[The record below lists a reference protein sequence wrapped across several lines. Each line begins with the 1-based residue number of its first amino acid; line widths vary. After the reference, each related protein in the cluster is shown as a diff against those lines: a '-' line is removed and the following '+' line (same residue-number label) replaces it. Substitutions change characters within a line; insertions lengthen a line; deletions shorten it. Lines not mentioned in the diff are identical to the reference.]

1 MADVSQIARE
11 LRNLANEVDNNASN
25 DYVLFRLD
33 VLIDVLKELFAD
45 MDFEVQPEV
54 LGSLLNISQH
64 IQNLCESE
72 CTTMGR
78 PSYLL
83 PISTIETYLSMGQT
97 AGNIAKLFGVCER
110 TIRNRM
116 AQHGLR

>member
-1 MADVSQIARE
+1 M
-11 LRNLANEVDNNASN
+11 
-25 DYVLFRLD
+25 LFRLD
-33 VLIDVLKELFAD
+33 VLIDVLEELFAD
-45 MDFEVQPEV
+45 MDVEVQPEV

-64 IQNLCESE
+64 IQNLCESD